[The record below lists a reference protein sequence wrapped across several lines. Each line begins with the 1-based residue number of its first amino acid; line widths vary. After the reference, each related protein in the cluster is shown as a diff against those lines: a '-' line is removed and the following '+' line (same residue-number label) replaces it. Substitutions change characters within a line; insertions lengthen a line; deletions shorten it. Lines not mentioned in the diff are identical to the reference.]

1 MTLPG
6 WASFTLLGIALALGA
21 LLGLSSLWRR
31 QQLPLLNKV
40 CKLIFQP
47 LLKTSSPEARFRA
60 ALEASLD
67 AIYLLEAVRDPH
79 TGEIIDFVFV
89 DVNAKGE
96 QMISRRR
103 EEILGQRLCEL
114 LPINRTGGFFE
125 KYKRVVE
132 TRTPLEEEFPIA
144 DQPGLKA
151 RWIHHQV
158 VPVGD
163 GILITSRNITDQ
175 VEREQALRESEARY
189 RALYEAIPDM
199 ILEIA
204 ADGRILDCKP
214 PRSFP
219 TLHPPEFYIGRYLQE
234 ILPDPLLEQCRA
246 FGKKAFDSQTP
257 QYLEYEIELQP
268 GVKQYRRACIVAH
281 GSEKLYVLVRDI
293 TERKRAE
300 LALQAAEEKQRAIL
314 AAIPDLIFHLD
325 SQGICLGVSCG
336 GEVRP
341 YGLPETYLGR
351 SPQELLPPHLAEQR
365 LRYIRQALSTQ
376 TLQRYEQ
383 SLEIDGEVRHEEVR
397 IAPLN
402 EQEVV
407 LIIRDITER
416 VQAQQAL
423 QESEQKFRALF
434 ENASVAILIRHAETG
449 EILEANPRALEGFSS
464 LEELT
469 AFDVSEQSPYRRALQ
484 GEEFSLQ
491 PYLEQ
496 ARQQGSAR
504 FEWRWQRPDGREVW
518 EDVFVQPLVLRGIP
532 CWVFTAVDITARK
545 QAEAELEQFFSVA
558 LDLLCI
564 ADEQGYFR
572 RLNPAWQTTLGYSL
586 QELQSRPF
594 LECVHPEDV
603 PATLAAMEK
612 LIDQGRLDGFV
623 NRYRAQDGGYRFIEW
638 RASLAGSVVYAAGR
652 DITLAKQAQEQMR
665 AAMEAA
671 EAANRAK
678 SEFLATISHE
688 IRTPINAIMGMASLL
703 LDTSL
708 DAQQRD
714 WVQTI
719 RYGSEVLLSLINDI
733 LDFSKIESQKL
744 ELEETPFSLPQLM
757 EELLDLMAA
766 QAQSKDL
773 ELVAWVDPALPA
785 TLVGDPNRLRQIL
798 ANLLSNAIKFTPQG
812 EVVVTVEAQ
821 ERDPQAQVQ
830 WVGFQVQDTGI
841 GIPPEK
847 QDRLFKPFSQVDS
860 SISRQYGGTGLGL
873 AISQR
878 LCQLMGGTI
887 WVQSQPGQGST
898 FGFRIPLRIPDA
910 ASLATPTPDP
920 TLAGQRVLLVE
931 DNASQRQLL
940 GRLLQAWGLSVTAC
954 STVAEAQAMAKAQ
967 TFDLALVDT
976 TLPDGEGLALAK
988 ALQQEQPPLRLVLLV
1003 DRSAALASAGSFPA
1017 LGKPVKASQLRTLLG
1032 PEKGEPM
1039 TLPSSSES
1047 EAQKVPLASRHP
1059 LRILVAEDNPVNQ
1072 KVIRL
1077 MLERLGYRPDIV
1089 ANGLEALQALQLR
1102 AYDLVLM
1109 DLHMPELDGLAATRR
1124 IRSEFPP
1131 DRQPRILA
1139 LTADAFL
1146 ESRAAAEAAGVDGYL
1161 TKPLQPAVL
1170 ERALQEAALDSVR
1183 DPKPEPALDAAALA
1197 SLQSMLGSPEDWQEM
1212 VQTYRQDSQA
1222 LLGSLRQ
1229 ALESRDAQ
1237 TVAQLAHRLKGSSST
1252 LGAKSLAQSCQALE
1266 KLVRNPSTN
1275 SVNWDS
1281 IEQAFRQLESEY
1293 QRVILELSA
1302 SAPKPLLSSP
1312 GAHAEA

>member
-1 MTLPG
+1 MLPG
-6 WASFTLLGIALALGA
+6 WASFMLGGIVLVLGA
-21 LLGLSSLWRR
+21 LLGLGWLR
-31 QQLPLLNKV
+31 QRIPLFKRV
-40 CKLIFQP
+40 FKLIFRGS
-47 LLKTSSPEARFRA
+47 LATSSPEARFRA

-67 AIYLLEAVRDPH
+67 AIYLLEAVRDPF
-79 TGEIIDFVFV
+79 TREIVDFVFV

-96 QMISRRR
+96 ELISRRR

-132 TRTPLEEEFPIA
+132 TRTPLEEEFPIS

-175 VEREQALRESEARY
+175 VEREQALRESESRY

-214 PRSFP
+214 PRYFATP
-219 TLHPPEFYIGRYLQE
+219 RPPEDYIGRRLQE
-234 ILPDPLLEQCRA
+234 IVPAALREQCEVLGRRA
-246 FGKKAFDSQTP
+246 LANQSIE
-257 QYLEYEIELQP
+257 YLEYEIELP
-268 GVKQYRRACIVAH
+268 GGVRQYRRACIVAH

-300 LALQAAEEKQRAIL
+300 LDLKAAEEKQRAIL

-325 SQGICLGVSCG
+325 SQGVCLGVSCG

-351 SPQELLPPHLAEQR
+351 SPRELLPPDLAERR
-365 LRYIRQALSTQ
+365 LAYIRQALATQ

-383 SLEIDGEVRHEEVR
+383 SLEIDGEVHHEEVR

-434 ENASVAILIRHAETG
+434 ENAAVAILIRHAETG
-449 EILEANPRALEGFSS
+449 EILEANPRALVAYGFSS
-464 LEELT
+464 LEELR
-469 AFDVSEQSPYRRALQ
+469 AFDASEQSPYRRALQ

-504 FEWRWQRPDGREVW
+504 FEWHWQGRDGREVW

-545 QAEAELEQFFSVA
+545 QVEAELEQFFSVA

-564 ADEQGYFR
+564 ADERGYFR
-572 RLNPAWQTTLGYSL
+572 RLNPAWETALGRSL
-586 QELQSRPF
+586 KELQSRPF
-594 LECVHPEDV
+594 LEWVHPEDL
-603 PATLAAMEK
+603 PATQQAMQK
-612 LIDQGRLDGFV
+612 LLQEGRLDGFV
-623 NRYRAQDGGYRFIEW
+623 NRYRTQDGSYRFIEW
-638 RASLAGSVVYAAGR
+638 RASLAGSLAYAAGR
-652 DITLAKQAQEQMR
+652 DITLAKQAQEQMK

-678 SEFLATISHE
+678 SEFLATMSHE

-703 LDTSL
+703 LDTPL
-708 DAQQRD
+708 DPQQRD

-773 ELVAWVDPALPA
+773 ELVAWVDPSLPA

-821 ERDPQAQVQ
+821 ERDPQVQ
-830 WVGFQVQDTGI
+830 WVSFQVQDTGI

-860 SISRQYGGTGLGL
+860 SISRRYGGTGLGL

-878 LCQLMGGTI
+878 LCQLMGGEI

-898 FGFRIPLRIPDA
+898 FGFRLPLRLPDSAFLAAPALDA
-910 ASLATPTPDP
+910 A
-920 TLAGQRVLLVE
+920 LAGKRVLLVE

-940 GRLLQAWGLSVTAC
+940 ARLLQAWGMQVTAC
-954 STVAEAQAMAKAQ
+954 SFAAEAQALAKAQ

-976 TLPDGEGLALAK
+976 SLPDGDGLALAK
-988 ALQQEQPPLRLVLLV
+988 VLQQEQLPLRPLLLV
-1003 DRSAALASAGSFPA
+1003 ARSAALANAGSFPA
-1017 LGKPVKASQLRTLLG
+1017 LNKPVKASQLRALLCQ
-1032 PEKGEPM
+1032 E
-1039 TLPSSSES
+1039 
-1047 EAQKVPLASRHP
+1047 KVPAVASHLEPQLPLANRCP

-1077 MLERLGYRPDIV
+1077 MLERLGYQPDIV

-1102 AYDLVLM
+1102 TYDLVLM

-1124 IRSEFPP
+1124 IRSEFSP

-1170 ERALQEAALDSVR
+1170 ERALQEISASGKEE
-1183 DPKPEPALDAAALA
+1183 KPEPALDPDTLA
-1197 SLQSMLGSPEDWQEM
+1197 SLRSMLGSPEDWQEM
-1212 VQTYRQDSQA
+1212 VQTYQQDSQI

-1229 ALESRDAQ
+1229 ALESRDVQ

-1252 LGAKSLAQSCQALE
+1252 LGAKALARSCQELE
-1266 KLVRNPSTN
+1266 KLVGQPSAN
-1275 SVNWDS
+1275 SVNWDT
-1281 IEQAFRQLESEY
+1281 IEQAFRRLEAEY

-1302 SAPKPLLSSP
+1302 AAPRPLPSSP

>member
-1 MTLPG
+1 MLPG
-6 WASFTLLGIALALGA
+6 WASFMLGGIVLVLGA
-21 LLGLSSLWRR
+21 LLGLGWLRR
-31 QQLPLLNKV
+31 RIPLF
-40 CKLIFQP
+40 KLIFRGS
-47 LLKTSSPEARFRA
+47 LATSSPEARFRA

-67 AIYLLEAVRDPH
+67 AIYLLEAVRDPF
-79 TGEIIDFVFV
+79 TGEIVDFVFV

-96 QMISRRR
+96 ELISRRR

-114 LPINRTGGFFE
+114 LPINRTAGFFE

-132 TRTPLEEEFPIA
+132 TRIPLEEEFPISG
-144 DQPGLKA
+144 QPDLRA
-151 RWIHHQV
+151 RWLHHQV

-163 GILITSRNITDQ
+163 GILITSRNITEQ
-175 VEREQALRESEARY
+175 VEREQALQESESRY

-204 ADGRILDCKP
+204 ADGRILNCKP
-214 PRSFP
+214 SRYFA
-219 TLHPPEFYIGRYLQE
+219 TLRPPQDYIGRRIEE
-234 ILPDPLLEQCRA
+234 ILPPALREQCEVLGRRA
-246 FGKKAFDSQTP
+246 LANQTAE
-257 QYLEYEIELQP
+257 YLEYEIELQP
-268 GVKQYRRACIVAH
+268 GVRQYRRACIVAH
-281 GSEKLYVLVRDI
+281 GSKKLYVLVRDI

-300 LALQAAEEKQRAIL
+300 LNLKAAEEKQRAIL

-325 SQGICLGVSCG
+325 SQGVCLGVSCG

-351 SPQELLPPHLAEQR
+351 SPHELLPPDLAERR
-365 LRYIRQALSTQ
+365 LAYIRQALATQ

-383 SLEIDGEVRHEEVR
+383 SLEIEGEVRHEEVR

-416 VQAQQAL
+416 VRAQQAL

-434 ENASVAILIRHAETG
+434 ENAAVAILIRHAETG
-449 EILEANPRALEGFSS
+449 EILEANPRALAAYGFSS
-464 LEELT
+464 LEELR
-469 AFDVSEQSPYRRALQ
+469 AFDASEQSPYRQALQ
-484 GEEFSLQ
+484 GRGFSLQ

-496 ARQQGSAR
+496 ARSQGSAR
-504 FEWRWQRPDGREVW
+504 FEWRWQRRDGREFW

-572 RLNPAWQTTLGYSL
+572 RLNPAWETVLGRSL
-586 QELQSRPF
+586 EELQQHP
-594 LECVHPEDV
+594 LWEWVHPEDLL
-603 PATLAAMEK
+603 ATQKAMQK
-612 LIDQGRLDGFV
+612 LLQEGRLDGFV
-623 NRYRAQDGGYRFIEW
+623 NRYRTQDGSYRFIEW
-638 RASLAGSVVYAAGR
+638 RASLAGSLAYAAGR
-652 DITLAKQAQEQMR
+652 DITLAQQAQEQMK

-678 SEFLATISHE
+678 SEFLATMSHE

-703 LDTSL
+703 LDTPL
-708 DAQQRD
+708 DPQQRD

-773 ELVAWVDPALPA
+773 ELVAWVDPSLPA

-821 ERDPQAQVQ
+821 ERDPQVQ
-830 WVGFQVQDTGI
+830 WVSFQVQDTGI

-860 SISRQYGGTGLGL
+860 SISRRYGGTGLGL

-878 LCQLMGGTI
+878 LCQLMGGEI

-898 FGFRIPLRIPDA
+898 FGFRVPLRVPDPALLAAPALDA
-910 ASLATPTPDP
+910 A
-920 TLAGQRVLLVE
+920 LAGKRVLLVE

-940 GRLLQAWGLSVTAC
+940 ARLLQAWGMQVTAC
-954 STVAEAQAMAKAQ
+954 SFAAEAQALAKAQ

-976 TLPDGEGLALAK
+976 SLPDGDGLALAK
-988 ALQQEQPPLRLVLLV
+988 ALQQEQPPLRPLLLV
-1003 DRSAALASAGSFPA
+1003 ARSAALASSGSFPA
-1017 LGKPVKASQLRTLLG
+1017 LSKPVKASQLRALLCQ
-1032 PEKGEPM
+1032 EKVPAVTSPLEPP
-1039 TLPSSSES
+1039 L
-1047 EAQKVPLASRHP
+1047 PLASRCP
-1059 LRILVAEDNPVNQ
+1059 LHILVAEDNPVNQ

-1077 MLERLGYRPDIV
+1077 MLERLGYQPDIV

-1124 IRSEFPP
+1124 IRSELPP

-1170 ERALQEAALDSVR
+1170 ERALQEISSSCKEE
-1183 DPKPEPALDAAALA
+1183 KPEPALDPDTLA
-1197 SLQSMLGSPEDWQEM
+1197 SLRSMLGSPEDWQEM
-1212 VQTYRQDSQA
+1212 VQTYQQDSQA

-1229 ALESRDAQ
+1229 ALERQDAK

-1252 LGAKSLAQSCQALE
+1252 LGAKSLAQMCQELE
-1266 KLVRNPSTN
+1266 NLSRHPSPAF
-1275 SVNWDS
+1275 VNWDTLK
-1281 IEQAFRQLESEY
+1281 QALQRLEAEY
-1293 QRVILELSA
+1293 QRVTLELSA
-1302 SAPKPLLSSP
+1302 AVSGPSPVASS
-1312 GAHAEA
+1312 HAEA